1 MTTKPQKSDDG
12 KVRGRFL
19 LKLSGEAFSGGGGLC
34 GDCATNHPDG
44 AIFTPPYLL
53 NADGSE
59 KPRPAITGQVPTRVE
74 NGTHLSVTTDKAVTS
89 FALVRASAATHSTD
103 NDQRRVPLRFR
114 ATAGTSYQVD
124 IPADPGI
131 ALPGTYMLF
140 ALDAQGVPS
149 KARILTIG

>member
-1 MTTKPQKSDDG
+1 H
-12 KVRGRFL
+12 L
-19 LKLSGEAFSGGGGLC
+19 A
-34 GDCATNHPDG
+34 G

-59 KPRPAITGQVPTRVE
+59 KPRPAITGQVPARVG
-74 NGTHLSVTTDKAVTS
+74 NGSQLSVTTDKAVTS
-89 FALVRASAATHSTD
+89 FALVRAGAATHSTD
-103 NDQRRVPLRFR
+103 NDQRRVPLRLR
-114 ATAGTSYQVD
+114 ATSATSYEVD
-124 IPADPGI
+124 IPADPGM